1 MYKTPAMKEHDDNL
15 KRIIELE
22 KQVEQYKSDAEL
34 GRAVRLAFGYNA
46 ENKWGRNVI
55 LLEHFDDQSEHEI
68 YSVEELRTWYRAQ
81 KEVLK

>member
-34 GRAVRLAFGYNA
+34 GRAVRKAFRQAYNVNPSHGYERGALLSEEALIEWSQVA
-46 ENKWGRNVI
+46 EDENR
-55 LLEHFDDQSEHEI
+55 
-68 YSVEELRTWYRAQ
+68 
-81 KEVLK
+81 

>member
-34 GRAVRLAFGYNA
+34 GRAVRMAFEKGGYIQIPSA
-46 ENKWGRNVI
+46 WFDIDTEQD
-55 LLEHFDDQSEHEI
+55 LLE
-68 YSVEELRTWYRAQ
+68 WA
-81 KEVLK
+81 KEVEK